1 MSLGRS
7 TLPAY
12 DGASDVEDDAGT
24 MLAAQ
29 RILLSEMKPNGTSQ
43 RNRPLRRMRSPAQE
57 ESEMLVLSRKPGERI
72 LIGSNIELMVV
83 EICGNKVRL
92 SIDAPREI
100 SIHRQ
105 EVFQRIQNEIV
116 SEAQR
121 EMGVSVT
128 AH

>member
-1 MSLGRS
+1 
-7 TLPAY
+7 
-12 DGASDVEDDAGT
+12 
-24 MLAAQ
+24 
-29 RILLSEMKPNGTSQ
+29 
-43 RNRPLRRMRSPAQE
+43 
-57 ESEMLVLSRKPGERI
+57 MLVLSRKPGERI